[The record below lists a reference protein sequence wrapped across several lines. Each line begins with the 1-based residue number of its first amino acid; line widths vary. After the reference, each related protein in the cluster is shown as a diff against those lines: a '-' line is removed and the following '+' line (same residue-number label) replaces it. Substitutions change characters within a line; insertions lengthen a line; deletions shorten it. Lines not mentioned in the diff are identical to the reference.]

1 MIFRRASGTRRT
13 LAVGHVPMR
22 LLVVE
27 DEPEMA
33 ELLKKG
39 LEEENHCVD
48 LATDGREALELART
62 YDFDAIVLDVMLP
75 VLDGYAVTRRLR
87 ESGRQTPLLMLTA
100 RDAAHDIAKGL
111 DGGADDY
118 LTKPFSFVELLARLR
133 SITRRMTQESGSVL
147 GIADLRVDPVSRQ
160 VVRGGKAIHLTAT
173 EFRLLEFLVRRAGRV
188 VSRAAIAEAV
198 WGFDEDIEPNTVEA
212 FISLLRSKID
222 RNFRPKLL
230 HTVRGFGYRIG
241 DAP

>member
-1 MIFRRASGTRRT
+1 
-13 LAVGHVPMR
+13 MR

-33 ELLKKG
+33 ELLRKG
-39 LEEENHCVD
+39 LEEENHRVV

-75 VLDGYAVTRRLR
+75 VMDGYAVTRSLR
-87 ESGRQTPLLMLTA
+87 RSERRTPILMLTA
-100 RDAAHDIAKGL
+100 RDAVRDIAKGL

-133 SITRRMTQESGSVL
+133 SIARRVTQESDNVL
-147 GIADLRVDPVSRQ
+147 GVADLRLDPVARQ
-160 VVRGGKAIHLTAT
+160 VFRAGKPIHLTAT
-173 EFRLLEFLVRRAGRV
+173 EFRVLEFLIRRAGRV

-212 FISLLRSKID
+212 FISLLRNKID
-222 RNFRPKLL
+222 RNFLPKLL
-230 HTVRGFGYRIG
+230 HTIRGFGYSIRTSM
-241 DAP
+241 

>member
-1 MIFRRASGTRRT
+1 
-13 LAVGHVPMR
+13 MR

-33 ELLKKG
+33 ELLRKG
-39 LEEENHCVD
+39 LEEENHRVV
-48 LATDGREALELART
+48 LATDGRALELARS

-75 VLDGYAVTRRLR
+75 VMHGYAVTRWLR
-87 ESGRQTPLLMLTA
+87 KSDRQTPILMLTA
-100 RDAAHDIAKGL
+100 RDAVHDIAKGL
-111 DGGADDY
+111 DDGADDY

-133 SITRRMTQESGSVL
+133 SITRRVTQESDSVC
-147 GIADLRVDPVSRQ
+147 GIADLRLDPVARR
-160 VVRGGKAIHLTAT
+160 VFRGGKPIHLTAT
-173 EFRLLEFLVRRAGRV
+173 EFRVLEFLIRRSGRV

-212 FISLLRSKID
+212 FISHLRSKID

-230 HTVRGFGYRIG
+230 HTIRGFGYSIRISM
-241 DAP
+241 

>member
-1 MIFRRASGTRRT
+1 
-13 LAVGHVPMR
+13 MR

-27 DEPEMA
+27 DELEMA
-33 ELLKKG
+33 ELLRKG
-39 LEEENHCVD
+39 LEEENHRVV

-75 VLDGYAVTRRLR
+75 VMDGYAITRWLR
-87 ESGRQTPLLMLTA
+87 KSERQTPILMLTA
-100 RDAAHDIAKGL
+100 RDAVRDIAKGL

-133 SITRRMTQESGSVL
+133 SITRRVTQESGSVL
-147 GIADLRVDPVSRQ
+147 GIADLRLDPVARQ
-160 VVRGGKAIHLTAT
+160 VFRGAKPIRLTAT
-173 EFRLLEFLVRRAGRV
+173 EFRVLEFLIRRSGRV

-230 HTVRGFGYRIG
+230 HTIRGFGYSIRTLM
-241 DAP
+241 

>member
-1 MIFRRASGTRRT
+1 
-13 LAVGHVPMR
+13 MR

-33 ELLKKG
+33 ELLRKG
-39 LEEENHCVD
+39 LEEENHRVIV
-48 LATDGREALELART
+48 ARDGRAAFELAKA

-75 VLDGYAVTRRLR
+75 VLDGFAVTRRLR
-87 ESGRQTPLLMLTA
+87 ESQCQTPILMLTA
-100 RDAAHDIAKGL
+100 RDAVGDIAEGL

-133 SITRRMTQESGSVL
+133 SITRRVQQGPASTIQV
-147 GIADLRVDPVSRQ
+147 ADLQLDPLGRQ
-160 VVRGGKAIHLTAT
+160 VVRAGKPIQLTAT
-173 EFRLLEFLVRRAGRV
+173 EFRVLEFLVRRAGRV

-198 WGFDEDIEPNTVEA
+198 WGFDENVELNTVEA

-222 RNFRPKLL
+222 RNFEPKLL
-230 HTVRGFGYRIG
+230 HTVRGFGYSIR
-241 DAP
+241 APM

>member
-1 MIFRRASGTRRT
+1 
-13 LAVGHVPMR
+13 MR

-39 LEEENHCVD
+39 LEEENHRVV

-75 VLDGYAVTRRLR
+75 LLDGYAVTRRLR
-87 ESGRQTPLLMLTA
+87 ESGRQTPLLILTA

-133 SITRRMTQESGSVL
+133 SITRRMTQESGGVL
-147 GIADLRVDPVSRQ
+147 GIADLHVDPVSRQ

-230 HTVRGFGYRIG
+230 HTVRGFGYSIRVSM
-241 DAP
+241 

>member
-1 MIFRRASGTRRT
+1 
-13 LAVGHVPMR
+13 MR

-27 DEPEMA
+27 DELEMA
-33 ELLKKG
+33 ELLRKG
-39 LEEENHCVD
+39 LEEENHRVVS
-48 LATDGREALELART
+48 ATDGREALELART

-75 VLDGYAVTRRLR
+75 VMDGYAVTRWLR
-87 ESGRQTPLLMLTA
+87 KSERQTPILMLTA
-100 RDAAHDIAKGL
+100 RDAVRDIAKGL

-133 SITRRMTQESGSVL
+133 SITRRVTQESGSVL
-147 GIADLRVDPVSRQ
+147 GIADLRLDPVAKQ
-160 VVRGGKAIHLTAT
+160 VFRGAKPIRLTAT
-173 EFRLLEFLVRRAGRV
+173 EFRVLEFLIRRSGRV

-230 HTVRGFGYRIG
+230 HTIRGFGYSIRTSM
-241 DAP
+241 

>member
-1 MIFRRASGTRRT
+1 
-13 LAVGHVPMR
+13 MR

-33 ELLKKG
+33 ELLRNG
-39 LEEENHCVD
+39 LEEENHRVV

-75 VLDGYAVTRRLR
+75 VMDGHAVTRWLR
-87 ESGRQTPLLMLTA
+87 KSDRQTPILMLTA
-100 RDAAHDIAKGL
+100 RDAVHDIAKGL
-111 DGGADDY
+111 DDGADDY

-133 SITRRMTQESGSVL
+133 SITRRVTQESDNVL
-147 GIADLRVDPVSRQ
+147 GIADLRLDPVARQ
-160 VVRGGKAIHLTAT
+160 VFRGGKPIHLTAT
-173 EFRLLEFLVRRAGRV
+173 EFRVLEFLIRRVGRV

-230 HTVRGFGYRIG
+230 HTIRGFGYSIRTSM
-241 DAP
+241 

>member
-1 MIFRRASGTRRT
+1 
-13 LAVGHVPMR
+13 MR

-33 ELLKKG
+33 ELLRKG
-39 LEEENHCVD
+39 LEEENHRVV
-48 LATDGREALELART
+48 LATDGHEALELART

-75 VLDGYAVTRRLR
+75 VMDGYSVTSCLRNSERR
-87 ESGRQTPLLMLTA
+87 TPILMLTA
-100 RDAAHDIAKGL
+100 RDAVRDIAKGL

-133 SITRRMTQESGSVL
+133 SITRRVSQESDSVL
-147 GIADLRVDPVSRQ
+147 GIADLRMDPVARQ
-160 VVRGGKAIHLTAT
+160 VSRSGGKPIHLTAT
-173 EFRLLEFLVRRAGRV
+173 EFRVLEFLIRRSGRV

-230 HTVRGFGYRIG
+230 HTIRGFGYSIRT
-241 DAP
+241 PM